1 MFGDAARETIGG
13 MPELL
18 VRIDWVDDLPDGTVQ
33 DAARTQESI
42 AFAGWIEFADC
53 DPSPD
58 RRSEHSGN
66 EDRDAP

>member
-1 MFGDAARETIGG
+1 MFRDLARETIGA

-42 AFAGWIEFADC
+42 AFAGWLELAAAIRHLTGDVTPE
-53 DPSPD
+53 
-58 RRSEHSGN
+58 GN
-66 EDRDAP
+66 K

>member
-1 MFGDAARETIGG
+1 MFGDLARETIGG

-42 AFAGWIEFADC
+42 AFAGWIELAAAI
-53 DPSPD
+53 
-58 RRSEHSGN
+58 RRLAGEVNAQGN
-66 EDRDAP
+66 K